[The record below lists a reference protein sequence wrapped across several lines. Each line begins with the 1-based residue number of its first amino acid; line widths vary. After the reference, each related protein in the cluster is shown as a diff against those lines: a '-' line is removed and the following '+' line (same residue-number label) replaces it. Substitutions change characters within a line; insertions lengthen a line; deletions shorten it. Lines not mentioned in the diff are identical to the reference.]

1 MLSNRLR
8 RSPAAMYVREKYG
21 LACSAAYLE
30 KLGSTGG
37 GPLFYRVGGR
47 VEYDPDHLDSW
58 ALSRIS
64 GPLRKASDEP
74 SAIQA
79 A

>member
-1 MLSNRLR
+1 MLSNKLR
-8 RSPAAMYVREKYG
+8 RGPAAESLRKKYG
-21 LACSAAYLE
+21 LLCSETYLE
-30 KLGSTGG
+30 KLGSIGG

-47 VEYDPDHLDSW
+47 VEYDPVDLDSW
-58 ALSRIS
+58 AVSRII